1 MKQEHKT
8 PTPHPNMHRYEKTRT
23 SCPNKPRP
31 VHVKDGGSKE
41 RPLLTVDQMR
51 DRLYAT
57 NLHPG
62 GTVPMKAYELGRRYG
77 LDSDDLMQAAV
88 VRSLGTKTIRPDLP
102 PELYLAQVM
111 RSIGSGVARAR
122 LRARE
127 RREGF
132 EYTLGAQIVG
142 WHFALGTE
150 ERLRFEAEQ
159 IFYAALLEEL
169 AGGDERVVKLIDGI
183 GQDLRGSRLAE
194 FVGITHEE
202 LATLRRTLKRRSQ
215 AVAKRECLIDFHQAN
230 FR

>member
-1 MKQEHKT
+1 
-8 PTPHPNMHRYEKTRT
+8 MHRSAKTRT
-23 SCPNKPRP
+23 SCPNKPGS
-31 VHVKDGGSKE
+31 VHVKDGGAEE
-41 RPLLTVDQMR
+41 RPTLTIDQMR
-51 DRLYAT
+51 DRLCAT

-62 GTVPMKAYELGRRYG
+62 GTVPRKAYELGRRYG
-77 LDSDDLMQAAV
+77 VDSDDLMQAAV
-88 VRSLGTKTIRPDLP
+88 VRSLGKKTIRPDLP
-102 PELYLAQVM
+102 PDLYLAQVM

-132 EYTLGAQIVG
+132 EYTLGAQIAG
-142 WHFALGTE
+142 SHLALGTE

-169 AGGDERVVKLIDGI
+169 ADGDERVVKLIDGI

-194 FVGITHEE
+194 FVGIKKEQ

-215 AVAKRECLIDFHQAN
+215 VIAMR
-230 FR
+230 